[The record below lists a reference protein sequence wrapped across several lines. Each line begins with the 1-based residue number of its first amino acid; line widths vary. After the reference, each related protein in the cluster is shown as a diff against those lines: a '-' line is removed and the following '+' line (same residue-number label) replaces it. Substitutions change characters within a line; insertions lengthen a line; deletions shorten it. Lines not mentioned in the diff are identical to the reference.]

1 MSLILC
7 RQEPVTSPYFVE
19 ELGVH
24 LYSSIIILSW

>member
-19 ELGVH
+19 ELG
-24 LYSSIIILSW
+24 SICIPPRS